1 MYPITQ
7 FAKAELKI
15 KPGTQALVQFLLTHT
30 HTLISLE
37 FLCLHLIK
45 SETTKNYCEKKKK
58 KLVSQ
63 LTDLIPGGKGKD
75 VSKAWDDWT
84 NPQSGTFTGDVGL

>member
-1 MYPITQ
+1 M
-7 FAKAELKI
+7 
-15 KPGTQALVQFLLTHT
+15 
-30 HTLISLE
+30 
-37 FLCLHLIK
+37 IK

-84 NPQSGTFTGDVGL
+84 NPQSGTFTGDVGV